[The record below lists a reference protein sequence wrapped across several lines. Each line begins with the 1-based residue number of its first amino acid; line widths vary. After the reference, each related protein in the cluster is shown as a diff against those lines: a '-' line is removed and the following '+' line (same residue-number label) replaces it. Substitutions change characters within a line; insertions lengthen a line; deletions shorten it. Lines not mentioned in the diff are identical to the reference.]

1 MTVGGWV
8 RSQGGAPS
16 PPSGKGSLFFW
27 SFHPLGPVV
36 VHTAWVPGPRHLG
49 LLRPP
54 LPAEPLAV
62 LPSSRRPPAVLQ
74 PSSILPPSSHLQVAC
89 RLACAGS
96 CPFLSGRSSNDL
108 PLSLPLLLSGVHSLS
123 MQQAIA
129 FLKHR
134 PNHIPRLPQSF
145 YWLLITH
152 RIRLSG

>member
-1 MTVGGWV
+1 MGAKPGRRALPSQWERQLVFLELSPLGSCG
-8 RSQGGAPS
+8 RSHSLGSRAQAPGAPS
-16 PPSGKGSLFFW
+16 PS
-27 SFHPLGPVV
+27 
-36 VHTAWVPGPRHLG
+36 
-49 LLRPP
+49 PP
-54 LPAEPLAV
+54 CRASSCLAILP
-62 LPSSRRPPAVLQ
+62 PSSRRPPAVLQ
-74 PSSILPPSSHLQVAC
+74 PSSILRPSSHLQVAC

-134 PNHIPRLPQSF
+134 PNHIPSLLQSF

-152 RIRLSG
+152 RIRPSG